1 MESIICRALCGEPC
15 MGSTA
20 WGALY
25 GEHCMGNTVWE
36 VLYGERYMRSILW
49 RTLHGEYLSGE
60 HSLGSIMMTL
70 VLLEYEPYDN
80 IMFSKSE

>member
-1 MESIICRALCGEPC
+1 
-15 MGSTA
+15 
-20 WGALY
+20 
-25 GEHCMGNTVWE
+25 MGNTVWE
-36 VLYGERYMRSILW
+36 VLYGERYMRCILW